1 MRVYLYSQKWDKFWS
16 ISWGHF
22 IIKHKPINNQGV
34 LALQHNNLQ
43 LPFLTLITKHGTL
56 NEYMQCVW
64 MSKTYT
70 HVLISVD
77 DRTEL
82 KIPKFRCFG
91 NFGSV
96 RFGSVRLE
104 KTEPK
109 QIAEFR
115 FKKYTVGKKIEKK
128 SSSKS
133 FSLSLLW
140 VFLCEIEQKWLFIIN
155 FAKNGWEFPKSNV
168 F

>member
-1 MRVYLYSQKWDKFWS
+1 MSWRNASTINKKITLWSYFSQKLPS
-16 ISWGHF
+16 ILVSGN
-22 IIKHKPINNQGV
+22 INNIS
-34 LALQHNNLQ
+34 
-43 LPFLTLITKHGTL
+43 TTITKV
-56 NEYMQCVW
+56 E
-64 MSKTYT
+64 
-70 HVLISVD
+70 SVD
-77 DRTEL
+77 NRTET

-91 NFGSV
+91 NFNSV

-115 FKKYTVGKKIEKK
+115 LKKYTVGKKIEKK

-155 FAKNGWEFPKSNV
+155 FAKNGWKFPKINV